1 MKIEHLIRYAPR
13 AVGLME
19 IEHLI
24 RYTPLA
30 VGLKPSAMRGEA
42 RLRGLWR
49 IISSKTI
56 RPRLSRAKPACA
68 GYTGVI
74 THQPSDMV
82 RCALLAS
89 AHPVSICIV
98 RYWRSAQPVSIIDIL
113 PANVQR
119 LTTMCIS
126 GCGTSVTVDPERAIL
141 QPSLPGATTNRVHQ
155 PAPRRSPE
163 RLPDRSR

>member
-1 MKIEHLIRYAPR
+1 MADYFFKDH
-13 AVGLME
+13 
-19 IEHLI
+19 
-24 RYTPLA
+24 T
-30 VGLKPSAMRGEA
+30 PSANQGKA

-56 RPRLSRAKPACA
+56 RPLLSRAKPACA

-98 RYWRSAQPVSIIDIL
+98 RYRRSAQPVSIIDIL

>member
-1 MKIEHLIRYAPR
+1 MEIENLIRYAPR
-13 AVGLME
+13 AVGL
-19 IEHLI
+19 
-24 RYTPLA
+24 
-30 VGLKPSAMRGEA
+30 KPSANQGEA

-119 LTTMCIS
+119 LTTITTMCIS

-163 RLPDRSR
+163 RSPVRFWRGSLHRD

>member
-1 MKIEHLIRYAPR
+1 MADYFFKDH
-13 AVGLME
+13 
-19 IEHLI
+19 
-24 RYTPLA
+24 
-30 VGLKPSAMRGEA
+30 KPSAMRGDA

-89 AHPVSICIV
+89 AQPLNICV
-98 RYWRSAQPVSIIDIL
+98 VHHWRSAQPVSIIDIL
-113 PANVQR
+113 RANVQR
-119 LTTMCIS
+119 TTLCIS
-126 GCGTSVTVDPERAIL
+126 GCERSITADPERAIL